1 MRAVRRRWRVW
12 SLVSLVSC
20 AGCVLSAC
28 SSSPRAGRVTS
39 GPGARAAF
47 ACRYNVVTDAYAGAG
62 ATASAIGWE
71 GNHQGVVTCL
81 GGSFYVQ
88 GSIATGFGFHIYD
101 GSPTNW
107 TLADGYLPAQITS
120 FHVGGAAVSI
130 TEFADRVVVGSHP
143 YVAVYCRVEV
153 QNHTGHTVRADPGPS
168 PGLVELSDAPT
179 ELAPHSA
186 VHHDYVVAVD
196 RFGHSYPWPPSAALA
211 GAGGYDAHFAHMRA
225 FWDTQLAGIAELN
238 VPDRSLVDAYK
249 SGFVY
254 TQIARSGDALN
265 TGVNGYEM
273 EFSHDVIGILASLFT
288 EGYFTGAHAL
298 LTEARNVVGS
308 QAQYPDGVWTY
319 AWPWA
324 VYLLKTGDV
333 SFVKAN
339 FSTPGPLGATLQPS
353 IEDTAHTIAA
363 ERTGPGGIMGL
374 TNDIDTEGYWTVDD
388 YEALMGLAAYGYLAR
403 RVGDATEAQW
413 ASSQYDSLL
422 AATGTT
428 LSSTIA
434 KFGLDYLPC
443 AMFEPNTAD
452 RCSNPQD
459 ANWAAPF
466 EFGKWAWDAPLF
478 GAAVSGPGLELI
490 DTTYDYGFARLN
502 GVLPAG
508 TVGGFPPDFYSTAY
522 NAAYGS
528 WGLASA
534 GHRDQGILGYQFMI
548 THSQSGPYSWWE
560 SDGPPS
566 PSPWVGSHPGS
577 GQGSSPH
584 AWGISQADKVLLD
597 SLVAQRS
604 DGSLIVG
611 RGVPSSWLRSG
622 DSMTVSNV
630 PTMNGGRVRI
640 AISASHDAVTLTVRG
655 RTRGPV
661 LFELPSFVDNVASAS
676 AGAADEHSGTVTLP
690 AGVSRVT
697 VTFRRPAG

>member
-1 MRAVRRRWRVW
+1 M
-12 SLVSLVSC
+12 
-20 AGCVLSAC
+20 
-28 SSSPRAGRVTS
+28 
-39 GPGARAAF
+39 
-47 ACRYNVVTDAYAGAG
+47 
-62 ATASAIGWE
+62 
-71 GNHQGVVTCL
+71 
-81 GGSFYVQ
+81 
-88 GSIATGFGFHIYD
+88 
-101 GSPTNW
+101 
-107 TLADGYLPAQITS
+107 
-120 FHVGGAAVSI
+120 SI
-130 TEFADRVVVGSHP
+130 TEFADRVVIGAHP
-143 YVAVYCRVEV
+143 FVAVYCRVAVE
-153 QNHTGHTVRADPGPS
+153 NPTDHTVTADPGPS
-168 PGLVELSDAPT
+168 PGLVELTDAPT
-179 ELAPHSA
+179 AVSPHSEA
-186 VHHDYVVAVD
+186 EHDYVVVAD
-196 RFGHSYPWPPSAALA
+196 RFGHSYPWPSSAALA

-225 FWDTQLAGIAELN
+225 FWDAQLGGIAELTL
-238 VPDRSLVDAYK
+238 PDRSLVDAYE
-249 SGFVY
+249 SGFIY

-333 SFVKAN
+333 ALVKAN
-339 FSTPGPLGATLQPS
+339 FSTTGPLGEALQPS
-353 IEDTAHTIAA
+353 IEDTAHAIAA

-374 TNDIDTEGYWTVDD
+374 TNDTDTEGYWTVDD
-388 YEALMGLAAYGYLAR
+388 YEALMGLAAYGYLAQ
-403 RVGDATEAQW
+403 RVGDAAEEQW
-413 ASSQYDSLL
+413 ATSQYDSLL
-422 AATGTT
+422 AATDTT

-452 RCSNPQD
+452 RCANPQD

-466 EFGKWAWDAPLF
+466 EFGTWAWDAPLF
-478 GAAVSGPGLELI
+478 GASVSGPGLDLI
-490 DTTYDYGFARLN
+490 DATYDYGFGRLN

-528 WGLASA
+528 WGLASTS
-534 GHRDQGILGYQFMI
+534 HRDQGILGYQFMI
-548 THSQSGPYSWWE
+548 SHSQSGPYAWWE

-566 PSPWVGSHPGS
+566 PSPWVGSHPAS

-611 RGVPSSWLRSG
+611 RGVPPSWVRSE
-622 DSMTVSNV
+622 DAMTVSNFPAV
-630 PTMNGGRVRI
+630 DGRRI
-640 AISASHDAVTLTVRG
+640 GVAISARRGAVTLNLRG
-655 RTRGPV
+655 RTPGAV
-661 LFELPSFVDNVASAS
+661 LFELPSFVANVASTT
-676 AGAADEHSGTVTLP
+676 AGIVDEVTGTVTLP

-697 VTFRRPAG
+697 VRLGPPAA